1 MILYLILHLIR
12 NEYRYGNKVIILQKE
27 SISEIL
33 YFDIKNLFCSEAG
46 YTAAFWAKKIGSL
59 PSILSTEIIRK
70 PKKTWVVSINQIE
83 PKALINEKFVF
94 CDHGLIDRAY
104 FTDEQLTGCPRI
116 TTSNDYTYDQLSTF
130 LPSIIAIGTTYTNQ
144 PIIKINSPYDCYV
157 THNDITIQFGKN
169 SFAVDQQIIKN
180 VIAKRGQT
188 HQNKSTLIADIRFKN
203 QIILHRPKVVPS

>member
-1 MILYLILHLIR
+1 MILYLIIHLIH

-33 YFDIKNLFCSEAG
+33 YSDIKNLFCSQTG

-59 PSILSTEIIRK
+59 PSILSTEIIRN

-94 CDHGLIDRAY
+94 CDQGLIHRAY
-104 FTDEQLTGCPRI
+104 FTDEQLTDCPRI
-116 TTSNDYTYDQLSTF
+116 ITSIDYTYDQLNTF

-157 THNDITIQFGKN
+157 THNNITIQFGKN
-169 SFAVDQQIIKN
+169 SFPIDQEVIKN
-180 VIAKRGQT
+180 VIAQEVQT
-188 HQNKSTLIADIRFKN
+188 YKNKPCPIADIRFKN